1 MISCVL
7 FVDMVTCAFDSPYH
21 ACLERAAVRRPPLV
35 LIIIV
40 ITMMI
45 MILIMIIIY
54 CNQRNN
60 DQHDN
65 NDDTSECK
73 ASSPG
78 FGHHD
83 NKVGLK
89 YTLDANDDH
98 DIN

>member
-1 MISCVL
+1 
-7 FVDMVTCAFDSPYH
+7 
-21 ACLERAAVRRPPLV
+21 
-35 LIIIV
+35 
-40 ITMMI
+40 

-89 YTLDANDDH
+89 YTIDTNDDH
-98 DIN
+98 DINCDHGNNDHHEKVMMI